1 LRYVIVGNGIAGT
14 EAALLLRRRD
24 ARAEITIV
32 SSEHDHLFSRPAL
45 MYVLCGQLRLQD
57 TEPFDRKLYQRLR
70 IRLVR
75 GRVAKLTAAERQIEL
90 EGGLRLPYDKLLLA
104 TGSLAR
110 VPEWTGLAG
119 PQVHS
124 FVTLDD
130 CQALAREAQPGQRAV
145 VVGGGLIG
153 VEVAEVLRMLGL
165 AVTFLVRESW
175 YFPVALSVQEGALVA
190 ERIQAHG
197 CDLRLGVTVTELVRT
212 AEGRLTTVSTN
223 QGAFPCD
230 LVVCAIGVTPNT
242 SFLRNSGLTL
252 APGGGIEVD
261 SALRTNLADVWAA
274 GDCANVTWAD
284 GSRRPEQLWYTA
296 RDQGRVAARSML
308 GDAACYSRTEIY
320 NSAKFFDLEYT
331 MAGFVPALRD
341 AAGGSAVEPP
351 GVTTWFRRQRDRPAA
366 QRILV
371 RDGRVIGFSM
381 LGSRFDH
388 ALLLRWI
395 AEQRELSWVLA
406 HLRAAQF
413 DEELE
418 PAVLRLPLA

>member
-1 LRYVIVGNGIAGT
+1 VIVGNGIAGT

-252 APGGGIEVD
+252 APGGGI
-261 SALRTNLADVWAA
+261 AA